1 MLLVEWPEA
10 AFHFALK
17 GRGGWEGGRGR
28 AAEVLSPGDHP
39 PLPALEL
46 SFAGGEGRE
55 RAGET
60 TATVPPNA
68 AAVPNQ
74 GVNSSRK

>member
-1 MLLVEWPEA
+1 M
-10 AFHFALK
+10 
-17 GRGGWEGGRGR
+17 GGGG